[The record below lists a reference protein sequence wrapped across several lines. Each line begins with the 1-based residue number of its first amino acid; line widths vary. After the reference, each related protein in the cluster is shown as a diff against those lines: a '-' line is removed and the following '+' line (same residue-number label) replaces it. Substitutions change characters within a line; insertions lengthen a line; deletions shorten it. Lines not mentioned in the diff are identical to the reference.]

1 MKSPSSNPLISTI
14 TYFYIPVIVVV
25 GIVLSVLF
33 TYVFHLPLISRVI
46 LFFTI
51 FVGSIELLKDTLES
65 LKRRSYALDYIA
77 LLAIT
82 VGIISGEYL
91 VTSIIVLMLSG
102 GTALEKYGTS
112 KAKQSLSALADR
124 IPNSVYLWEKNA
136 IGKKI
141 EIDKV
146 VVGQEIVVRK
156 GEVIPLDGILLS
168 QSGLADESSLT
179 GEPYFID
186 KLKGDLIRSGTVNV
200 GDVIVV
206 KVEKI
211 ASDSTYGKI
220 IKMVEQA
227 QAEKAPFIRL
237 ANKYSAAFTIVA
249 LLLAGGTY
257 LFSHNLERVL
267 AVLVIATPCPLILAT
282 PIALMGGMNA
292 AAKKR
297 IIFKRLASLEAL
309 ARVTTVVF
317 DKTGTITLG
326 RPFVK
331 NVILFDSTFTE
342 SRALHYAAA
351 IERNSLHPLAK
362 AIVESAQDAQ
372 DQVVATNIKEIVGSG
387 IAGYVNG
394 KKYELTKVKDY
405 RGMAIQLTHGERQ
418 VAIFEFEDQV
428 KEESR
433 DVIQAL
439 QRLGLKLFIF
449 TGDKLSTTQE
459 TVRRIGERITVRA
472 ELKPEEKKK
481 GVEELKKA
489 KEVVAM
495 VGDGINDAP
504 ALSYA
509 DVGMV
514 FSNEE
519 HTAASE
525 AADVVFLGG
534 DFSAVLNSI
543 GIGKRTISIA
553 KQSIVAGIGVS
564 TIGMVL
570 AAFGFIPPVIGVLI
584 QEGVDIAVIIN
595 ALRASRSD

>member
-1 MKSPSSNPLISTI
+1 MRSRLSKSLILVTSFFYVPLFVI
-14 TYFYIPVIVVV
+14 TGIVVA
-25 GIVLSVLF
+25 F
-33 TYVFHLPLISRVI
+33 VFQYILRLPLFANIILVFVI
-46 LFFTI
+46 FI
-51 FVGSIELLKDTLES
+51 GSIDLIKDTYSALM
-65 LKRRSYALDYIA
+65 RRSYALDYIA
-77 LLAIT
+77 LLAIM

-102 GTALEKYGTS
+102 GTTLEKYGTS

-124 IPNSVYLWEKNA
+124 IPNSVYLWDKDTV
-136 IGKKI
+136 GMRVKI
-141 EIDKV
+141 DEVK
-146 VVGQEIVVRK
+146 VGQEVVVRK
-156 GEVIPLDGILLS
+156 GEVVPLDGVLVS
-168 QSGLADESSLT
+168 QSALADESSLT
-179 GEPYFID
+179 GEPYYID
-186 KLKGDLIRSGTVNV
+186 KLKGDTIRSGTVNV

-206 KVEKI
+206 RVERI
-211 ASDSTYGKI
+211 ASESTYGKI

-227 QAEKAPFIRL
+227 QLEKAPFIRMT
-237 ANKYSAAFTIVA
+237 NKYSAVFTVIA
-249 LLLAGGTY
+249 LILAVGTY
-257 LFSHNLERVL
+257 VFSQNLERVL

-297 IIFKRLASLEAL
+297 IIFKRLSSLEVL

-331 NVILFDSTFTE
+331 NIIVFDPSFTQ
-342 SRALHYAAA
+342 SQALCFAAA

-362 AIVESAQDAQ
+362 AIVKSAHNLSDS
-372 DQVVATNIKEIVGSG
+372 VVATEIKETVGSG
-387 IAGYVNG
+387 ISGHINA
-394 KKYELTKVKDY
+394 KKYELQKVKDY
-405 RGMAIQLTHGERQ
+405 HGMAIQLTEGTKQ
-418 VAIFEFEDQV
+418 IAIFEFEDQV
-428 KEESR
+428 KEESK

-439 QRLGLKLFIF
+439 QELGLKLYIF
-449 TGDKLSTTQE
+449 TGDKLSTATE
-459 TVRRIGERITVRA
+459 TVRRIGERITIRA
-472 ELKPEEKKK
+472 ELKPEEKKN
-481 GVEELKKA
+481 GIEDLKRQH
-489 KEVVAM
+489 EVVAM

-543 GIGKRTISIA
+543 GIGKRTIWIA
-553 KQSIVAGIGVS
+553 KQSIFAGIGIS

-570 AAFGFIPPVIGVLI
+570 AAFGHIPPVVGVLI

-595 ALRASRSD
+595 ALRASR